1 MVELEDR
8 YTITS
13 NRESGFGRYDVLMEP
28 KKCGNDAYILE
39 FKVFDPDEEKTLADT
54 VRKAL
59 EQIDEKKYDT
69 WSLQKGIS
77 RERIKKYGFAF
88 QGKKILIG

>member
-28 KKCGNDAYILE
+28 KNCGNDAYILE
-39 FKVFDPDEEKTLADT
+39 FKVFDQMLFF
-54 VRKAL
+54 VSSSGS
-59 EQIDEKKYDT
+59 I
-69 WSLQKGIS
+69 LQ
-77 RERIKKYGFAF
+77 RR
-88 QGKKILIG
+88 

>member
-1 MVELEDR
+1 
-8 YTITS
+8 
-13 NRESGFGRYDVLMEP
+13 MEP
-28 KKCGNDAYILE
+28 KNDGNDAYILE
-39 FKVFDPDEEKTLADT
+39 FKVFDPDEEKTLTDT

-69 WSLQKGIS
+69 WLLQKGIP

>member
-28 KKCGNDAYILE
+28 KNCGNDAYILE
-39 FKVFDPDEEKTLADT
+39 FKVFDSNEFCAILNMFH
-54 VRKAL
+54 
-59 EQIDEKKYDT
+59 KYFLMMV
-69 WSLQKGIS
+69 WLLFIISLMGLFS
-77 RERIKKYGFAF
+77 YR
-88 QGKKILIG
+88 